1 MQDMFTFVRVVEEG
15 SFTNAARSLGMPK
28 STVSRQV
35 ARLED
40 RLGVR
45 LLHRTTRSLR
55 LSDAGQAY
63 YERARRIVSDI
74 KEAEEAVSS
83 LQATPRGTLR
93 ITAPMQDN
101 QPYLG
106 AIVSSFLTKY
116 PEVQVE
122 VHMTNRLVD
131 MVDEG
136 FDVAIRGGVLK
147 DSSLIARKL
156 GSSRRMMVGS
166 PAYLKANGTP
176 SSASDLPKHAV
187 LGYQPDGNRLLGVPL
202 TPRLVANN
210 MEILRRCAIA
220 DQGLA
225 WLPEILVSVDVT
237 EGRLTEVLPE
247 SKVQRGGLYVVYPHN
262 RHLSAKV
269 RAFVDH
275 TVGFLDGRW

>member
-15 SFTNAARSLGMPK
+15 SFTSAAKLLGMPK

-55 LSDAGQAY
+55 LSDAGQAFY
-63 YERARRIVSDI
+63 DRARRIVADVR
-74 KEAEEAVSS
+74 EAEEAVSS

-93 ITAPMQDN
+93 VTAPMQDN

-106 AIVSSFLTKY
+106 AIISSFMAKY

-122 VHMTNRLVD
+122 VHLTNRLVD

-136 FDVAIRGGVLK
+136 FDVALRGGVLK

-156 GSSRRMMVGS
+156 GSSRRKMVAS
-166 PAYLKANGTP
+166 PAYLEEHGIP
-176 SSASDLPKHAV
+176 SSPAELASHAV
-187 LGYQPDGNRLLGVPL
+187 LAYQPDGNRLMGVPL
-202 TPRLVANN
+202 TPRLLANN
-210 MEILRRCAIA
+210 MEVLRRCAIA
-220 DQGLA
+220 GQGCA
-225 WLPEILVSVDVT
+225 HLPEMLVSEDIAQ
-237 EGRLTEVLPE
+237 GRLSTFLEDE
-247 SKVQRGGLYVVYPHN
+247 GSSRGGLFLVYPHN

-275 TVGFLDGRW
+275 TVTFLENRW

>member
-63 YERARRIVSDI
+63 YERARRIVNDI

-83 LQATPRGTLR
+83 LQTTPRGTLR

-106 AIVSSFLTKY
+106 AIVSERARRK
-116 PEVQVE
+116 VE
-122 VHMTNRLVD
+122 
-131 MVDEG
+131 
-136 FDVAIRGGVLK
+136 
-147 DSSLIARKL
+147 
-156 GSSRRMMVGS
+156 
-166 PAYLKANGTP
+166 
-176 SSASDLPKHAV
+176 
-187 LGYQPDGNRLLGVPL
+187 
-202 TPRLVANN
+202 
-210 MEILRRCAIA
+210 
-220 DQGLA
+220 
-225 WLPEILVSVDVT
+225 
-237 EGRLTEVLPE
+237 
-247 SKVQRGGLYVVYPHN
+247 
-262 RHLSAKV
+262 
-269 RAFVDH
+269 
-275 TVGFLDGRW
+275 

>member
-1 MQDMFTFVRVVEEG
+1 MQDMFTFVKVVEEG
-15 SFTNAARSLGMPK
+15 SFTSAAKALGMPK

-93 ITAPMQDN
+93 ISAPMQDN

-106 AIVSSFLTKY
+106 EIVSSFMGAY
-116 PEVQVE
+116 PEVQVH
-122 VHMTNRLVD
+122 VHVTNRIVD

-156 GSSRRMMVGS
+156 GSSRRLLVAS
-166 PAYLKANGTP
+166 PAYLEARGEPKT
-176 SSASDLPKHAV
+176 ASELPKHAV
-187 LGYQPDGNRLLGVPL
+187 LAYQPDGARLRGVPL
-202 TPRLVANN
+202 TPRLLANN

-220 DQGLA
+220 DQGVA
-225 WLPEILVSVDVT
+225 YLPELLVSEDIS
-237 EGRLTEVLPE
+237 EGRLIEVLHEAKARP
-247 SKVQRGGLYVVYPHN
+247 GGLYIVYPHN

-275 TVGFLDGRW
+275 TIAFLKDRW

>member
-1 MQDMFTFVRVVEEG
+1 MQDMFTFVKVVEEG
-15 SFTNAARSLGMPK
+15 SFTSAAKALGMPK

-93 ITAPMQDN
+93 ISAPMQDN

-106 AIVSSFLTKY
+106 AIVSSFMDAY

-122 VHMTNRLVD
+122 VHVTNRIVD

-156 GSSRRMMVGS
+156 GSSRRLLVAS
-166 PAYLKANGTP
+166 PAYLEARGEPKTA
-176 SSASDLPKHAV
+176 AELPKHAV
-187 LGYQPDGNRLLGVPL
+187 LAYQPDGARLRGVPL
-202 TPRLVANN
+202 TPRLLANN

-220 DQGLA
+220 DQGVA
-225 WLPEILVSVDVT
+225 YLPELLVSVDIS
-237 EGRLTEVLPE
+237 EGRLVEVLHETKTRP
-247 SKVQRGGLYVVYPHN
+247 GGLYIVYPHN

-275 TVGFLDGRW
+275 TIAFLKDRW